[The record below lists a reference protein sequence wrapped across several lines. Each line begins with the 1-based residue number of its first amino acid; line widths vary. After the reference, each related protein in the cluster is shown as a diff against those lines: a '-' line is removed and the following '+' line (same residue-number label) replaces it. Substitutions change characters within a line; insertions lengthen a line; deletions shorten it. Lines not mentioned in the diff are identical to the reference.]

1 LHSGATKVASFPV
14 SRSLSLGKCGSS
26 SKPPTSAKNKGINQG
41 TGVRGASI
49 YSTDE
54 LSKMFSDYPRV
65 KDFLVKSGDP
75 KKLRDALKRLLVA

>member
-14 SRSLSLGKCGSS
+14 SRSLSLGKWVFIEQAFDISEEQ
-26 SKPPTSAKNKGINQG
+26 GINQG
-41 TGVRGASI
+41 TGGRGASI